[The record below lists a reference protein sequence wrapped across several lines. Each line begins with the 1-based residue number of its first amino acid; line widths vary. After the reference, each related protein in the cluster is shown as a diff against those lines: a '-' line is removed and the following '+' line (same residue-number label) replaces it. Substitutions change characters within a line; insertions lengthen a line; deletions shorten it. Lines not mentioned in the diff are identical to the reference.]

1 MAEWS
6 KAHAWRACNR
16 QKRFL
21 GSNPSLSA
29 KPRSVSSVGLER
41 LLDRQEVT
49 SSNLVQI
56 TPLKKHLPWQVLFLY
71 LHYFFPELFVSRLV
85 ESVVDGRMGVL
96 LLLFVLRHRSEDA

>member
-29 KPRSVSSVGLER
+29 DKE
-41 LLDRQEVT
+41 
-49 SSNLVQI
+49 
-56 TPLKKHLPWQVLFLY
+56 KK
-71 LHYFFPELFVSRLV
+71 
-85 ESVVDGRMGVL
+85 
-96 LLLFVLRHRSEDA
+96 